1 MQAPTKLLSKA
12 ALWAVGAIGAAVVVL
27 MMLYYRDS
35 SQQLEKDLQR
45 VTNELVATEDR
56 LDKALTDNA
65 LIMAQVASGEKAK
78 ADSRSKTDESIK
90 ALGDSGRSSPLDG
103 NTIRVLQ
110 QRSNEVRKA
119 ASERTGAPSNPG
131 SP

>member
-78 ADSRSKTDESIK
+78 ANSRSKTDESIK

>member
-1 MQAPTKLLSKA
+1 MQTPTQLIKKVA
-12 ALWAVGAIGAAVVVL
+12 IWAVGAVGAVVVVL
-27 MMLYYRDS
+27 MMLYYRDE
-35 SQQLEKDLQR
+35 SQQLEKDLKR
-45 VTNELVATEDR
+45 VTNELVATESK

-78 ADSRSKTDESIK
+78 ANSRSKTDESIK
-90 ALGDSGRSSPLDG
+90 ALGDSGRGSPLDG
-103 NTIRVLQ
+103 NIIRVLQ

-119 ASERTGAPSNPG
+119 ASERAGAPSNPG

>member
-110 QRSNEVRKA
+110 QRSSEVRKA

>member
-1 MQAPTKLLSKA
+1 MQTPTKLLSKA

-27 MMLYYRDS
+27 MMLYYRDA

-78 ADSRSKTDESIK
+78 ANSRSKTDESIK